1 MIKFI
6 KELIHIVRY
15 HQLELNEKNM
25 ELLLNHKELMKL
37 KSDFES
43 YVAYKPIKPLSPSNK
58 SIKELKQELK
68 ETAPKKRGRPVGS
81 KKGTK

>member
-6 KELIHIVRY
+6 KELVHIVRY
-15 HQLELNEKNM
+15 HQLELNETNM

-43 YVAYKPIKPLSPSNK
+43 YVAYKPIKLALPSKK
-58 SIKELKQELK
+58 SLKELNQELN
-68 ETAPKKRGRPVGS
+68 ETAPKKRGRPA
-81 KKGTK
+81 KK